1 MCNMLGGFVK
11 CPSVPV
17 SCLCLIPDN
26 DVSLVHLAA
35 DPVARWPIVA
45 DHVLKD
51 VLKKHRES
59 ETGMH
64 FGMNGSRFEIA
75 TYHTL
80 QLDGRILG
88 VGGIKFRHT
97 TSNLGGSSPN
107 NLCVV
112 ASYSS
117 VSKLLV
123 CANIFGVEVLDL
135 ENEVLHHNT
144 SD

>member
-1 MCNMLGGFVK
+1 MLGGFVK
-11 CPSVPV
+11 CSSVPV
-17 SCLCLIPDN
+17 CCLCLIPDN
-26 DVSLVHLAA
+26 DVSLVHLVA
-35 DPVARWPIVA
+35 DPVASWPIVA
-45 DHVLKD
+45 DHVLKE
-51 VLKKHRES
+51 VLKNTQS

-64 FGMNGSRFEIA
+64 FEMNGSRFEIA

-80 QLDGRILG
+80 QLDGRICG

-112 ASYSS
+112 ASNSS
-117 VSKLLV
+117 VRELLV